1 MPGVMSRIGAESNGV
16 NCILMDKENR
26 GEILVNLFIT
36 SSSSHFFNKTNF
48 EHYFLS
54 SSRDV
59 KMLVF
64 FFFFVLQLT
73 ELTEINSFTLD
84 NILFFFWYGISYDQ
98 SVTGFI
104 L

>member
-16 NCILMDKENR
+16 NCILMNKENR

-59 KMLVF
+59 KVF
-64 FFFFVLQLT
+64 VFFFFVLQLT
-73 ELTEINSFTLD
+73 ELTETDSFFYIRQHFVL
-84 NILFFFWYGISYDQ
+84 FWYGISYDQ

>member
-64 FFFFVLQLT
+64 FFLCVTINRTNRNRQFYIRQHFVLFLV
-73 ELTEINSFTLD
+73 
-84 NILFFFWYGISYDQ
+84 WH
-98 SVTGFI
+98 FI
-104 L
+104 